1 MHHWQEIYLTSLLKG
16 AHLAETLVVK
26 LAQLWAYISLVVPVM
41 SSHWAGAVPP
51 ETQQPPLCHSC
62 PNKQGNRCLY
72 SHFYRTFYVIFTSKK
87 SVEEA
92 PNNAMSNLAKKKSN
106 SNRILPMT
114 LQSRRKLVVSPSPAS
129 RGLSLQDG
137 GNGMRSPIGRW
148 NLRLRGSM
156 VITGLK
162 VAWLPSCRVSS
173 SSGIGWAWGRSGKGK
188 CYRDTTR
195 WE

>member
-1 MHHWQEIYLTSLLKG
+1 MQHWQKIHLTSLSKE

-51 ETQQPPLCHSC
+51 ETQQPSLCHSC

-72 SHFYRTFYVIFTSKK
+72 SQFYITFYVIFTSKK
-87 SVEEA
+87 YVEKA
-92 PNNAMSNLAKKKSN
+92 PNNAMLPNLANLLFFLKS
-106 SNRILPMT
+106 SLILPMT

-173 SSGIGWAWGRSGKGK
+173 SSGIGWAWGRSGKG
-188 CYRDTTR
+188 YRGTTR
-195 WE
+195 

>member
-92 PNNAMSNLAKKKSN
+92 PNNAMSNLAYVLFKKKNLIPTGSYQWHCRAGVN
-106 SNRILPMT
+106 WWYHPP
-114 LQSRRKLVVSPSPAS
+114 QHPGDSPSRMVAM
-129 RGLSLQDG
+129 GCAVQLDG
-137 GNGMRSPIGRW
+137 EICVCVVRW
-148 NLRLRGSM
+148 
-156 VITGLK
+156 
-162 VAWLPSCRVSS
+162 
-173 SSGIGWAWGRSGKGK
+173 
-188 CYRDTTR
+188 
-195 WE
+195 